1 MRPAPLLI
9 SLALASAPALSFAQ
23 EAVEAPV
30 PAPETAEA
38 SAPQAPPAAVVPQIL
53 DFDIEATRTSL
64 ARLRQENQRLK
75 LQLQASQQ
83 APAAPAPLLG
93 DDQQW
98 FVTGAAVGVIS
109 FILGLLLTRGRR
121 RREWLN

>member
-1 MRPAPLLI
+1 
-9 SLALASAPALSFAQ
+9 
-23 EAVEAPV
+23 
-30 PAPETAEA
+30 
-38 SAPQAPPAAVVPQIL
+38 VVPQVL
-53 DFDIEATRTSL
+53 DFDIEATRASL

>member
-1 MRPAPLLI
+1 
-9 SLALASAPALSFAQ
+9 
-23 EAVEAPV
+23 
-30 PAPETAEA
+30 
-38 SAPQAPPAAVVPQIL
+38 VVPQVL
-53 DFDIEATRTSL
+53 DFDIEATRASL

-83 APAAPAPLLG
+83 APAAPTPLLG